1 MKTKHI
7 LFTIA
12 LFFSVTFINAQD
24 KYEFMIIEYSTMDN
38 VVSSSIDGIEFK
50 KEKINWGK
58 HDQSGYN
65 ANPLLEKVKEY
76 QDKDWELMSFNTQIG
91 GTSFTGGSNN
101 SSEIYFAY
109 LRKKIK

>member
-1 MKTKHI
+1 MKIKHI

-12 LFFSVTFINAQD
+12 LFFSVIFINAQD

-38 VVSSSIDGIEFK
+38 VVSMSIDGLEFK
-50 KEKINWGK
+50 KEKINWDK
-58 HDQSGYN
+58 HDKSGYN

-76 QDKDWELMSFNTQIG
+76 QDKDWEVMNINTQIG
-91 GTSFTGGSNN
+91 GGYTQGGSTNN
-101 SSEIYFAY
+101 SEIYFAY